1 MSEQEDREDRPP
13 QVDLVVRPRE
23 SPGDGPY
30 VHNDSIEVK
39 PAAEATIDDATARLE
54 MLVLRWQRSHRRG
67 APRFERLDV
76 EAELLLWRR

>member
-1 MSEQEDREDRPP
+1 MRTG
-13 QVDLVVRPRE
+13 E

-30 VHNDSIEVK
+30 VHSDSVEVK

>member
-1 MSEQEDREDRPP
+1 MSEPQDREDRPP
-13 QVDLVVRPRE
+13 QVDLVVRPEE

-30 VHNDSIEVK
+30 VHNDSVEVK
-39 PAAEATIDDATARLE
+39 PAAEAAVDDATARLE
-54 MLVLRWQRSHRRG
+54 ALVLRWQRSHRRG

>member
-1 MSEQEDREDRPP
+1 MSEPQAREDRPP
-13 QVDLVVRPRE
+13 QVDLVVRPEE

-30 VHNDSIEVK
+30 VHNDSVEVK
-39 PAAEATIDDATARLE
+39 PAAEAAVDDATARLE
-54 MLVLRWQRSHRRG
+54 ALVLRWQRSHRRG